1 MMFGLPR
8 LKTMPALLLAML
20 LVFVLVMT
28 QTLGVVHGVK
38 HGAAGSLLYAHDHE
52 HAHDHD
58 HDHDH
63 PGGASHAFAESDA
76 QASDHFLEAFFS
88 SHKEASDCRL
98 YDQASHDA
106 PLLAVAPSVLPV
118 APPPFAV
125 AIFAGEALAR
135 WAALFNARGPPL
147 TV

>member
-1 MMFGLPR
+1 MLAPLR
-8 LKTMPALLLAML
+8 LTTWFALLLAA
-20 LVFVLVMT
+20 VLVMT
-28 QTLGVVHGVK
+28 QTLGVVHGIE
-38 HGAAGSLLYAHDHE
+38 HGAAGSLLHTHDQDHAHDHE
-52 HAHDHD
+52 VGVGHAH
-58 HDHDH
+58 
-63 PGGASHAFAESDA
+63 AESDA
-76 QASDHFLEAFFS
+76 QESGHFFEAFFS

-106 PLLAVAPSVLPV
+106 PLIAVAPSSLPV

-135 WAALFNARGPPL
+135 WAALFDARGPPL